1 MKNNIQIPNPKHQII
16 STIQISITKDLDIY
30 YGGLIGYCSCDLGLK

>member
-16 STIQISITKDLDIY
+16 SNIQISITETLGIN
-30 YGGLIGYCSCDLGLK
+30 YGELFGFCSCDLGLN